1 MKRIAIL
8 LAFLAT
14 SATVLV
20 AQNLSVKG
28 TVYDFD
34 SGDVLTPAAVQ
45 IFKISGTDSTYI
57 NGTSTDDDGV
67 FVINNLSAG
76 NYVARVSFL
85 GYDNADKNFS
95 LRSGTPTTDLG
106 KITMRGGQM
115 LDEVAI
121 NAVVAKVQMINDT
134 VMFNSA
140 AYKLPEGSSVEDLIR
155 KLPGVQIGSD
165 GNITVNGKT
174 VSRILVNGK
183 EFFNDDKTVALTQL
197 TADMIEKVKAYEKQ
211 SDLAR
216 QTGID
221 DGEEETVLDLQVK
234 KGMAKGWFGNLSVG
248 GGAPLEKEG
257 FDVAALYQVN
267 ASLNRFDEDKQFTIM
282 GSASQS
288 SGGMGGFGGMRMGGG
303 VGMGMGGMG
312 MGGGFGGMAGGGGGV
327 NKSYSGGANFAMNLG
342 EEKSQDNYEWEVGG
356 SVNWSHSDNES
367 SSKSSGEQWYTG
379 GMHTYSNSIS
389 SNNSGSNS
397 LSGQLRIEWNKDNY
411 TSLLFQ
417 PQFSYSKSNSGSES
431 NSMTFN
437 KDPYQYALSPL
448 DTTTVYSASYNPNN
462 LDLDPLASYLDSLND
477 ALWNSQHSLN
487 KSNNESKSASGNL
500 QFVRRFGNRGRNVS
514 VRGTYNYSVQTGD
527 QYQRNYQ
534 VTSNNVVAGGFGG
547 GAGAGMGG
555 GSAAGMGGGSGAGM
569 GGGSGLY
576 GGGSGASA
584 VVRDTSD
591 LKRLNDNPSDRINWS
606 VQATYSEPIA
616 TGTYLQ
622 FSYQFQYSKQNSDR
636 ATYDINNDTWGNP
649 WSKPVWLYED
659 NEKVINDQ
667 LSTNTYY
674 YNLDQTAQIQFRKNA
689 TDQSYNFTVGL
700 SVLPQYSKM
709 NYTGMGLKDTI
720 LERTVFNWTPT
731 VQFRYRVTRQEQIN
745 IRYNGRSSQP
755 SMQQL
760 LPITDNSNPL
770 RVSSGN
776 PGLKPTFNNQLSLGY
791 QKYNPVT
798 MGSFNINTSLS
809 NTLRQ
814 IQSKTTLLANGGTE
828 SRPENMD
835 GFWANWSANA
845 SVMYNY
851 TFPDD
856 RYSIMSNTSGN
867 FNHQEG
873 WASIVGQEAQ
883 LRKTNTTGANESL
896 SAEYRDDYLTVSLDG
911 TLRYQHSTNDLQPER
926 NMDTY
931 DFSYGTSFMAY
942 IPWRNMRLGSDLN
955 MNSRRGY
962 DAEMNTDELIW
973 NASLSFSFLK
983 GNKASLSLA
992 AYDILHQRSTV
1003 SRSMSATSRTDT
1015 ENKNITSYFM
1025 ATLTYRLSL
1034 MGDRNSRQQLRGR
1047 GGMGGGFG
1055 GGMGGFGGGMGG
1067 FGGGMGGGMPMGG
1080 GGFGGGMF

>member
-1 MKRIAIL
+1 MKRIATL

-14 SATVLV
+14 SATVLL

-34 SGDVLTPAAVQ
+34 SAEPLSPAAVQ
-45 IFKISGTDSTYI
+45 IYQISGTDSTYI
-57 NGTSTDDDGV
+57 GGSSTDDDGL
-67 FVINNLSAG
+67 FVINNLNAG
-76 NYVARVSFL
+76 NYRARVTFL
-85 GYDNADKNFS
+85 GYDDVIKNFT
-95 LRSGTPTTDLG
+95 LRSGSGTTDLG

-197 TADMIEKVKAYEKQ
+197 TADMIEKVKAYDKQ

-221 DGEEETVLDLQVK
+221 DGEDETVLDLQVK

-248 GGAPLEKEG
+248 GGAPLEQEG

-267 ASLNRFDEDKQFTIM
+267 ASINRFDEDKQFTIM

-312 MGGGFGGMAGGGGGV
+312 MGGGFGGMTGGGGGV
-327 NKSYSGGANFAMNLG
+327 SKSYSGGANFAMNLG
-342 EEKSQDNYEWEVGG
+342 KEISSDNYQYEVGG
-356 SVNWSHSDNES
+356 SINWSHSDNTS
-367 SSKSSGEQWYTG
+367 SSKSSGENFYATNANAPG
-379 GMHTYSNSIS
+379 TVNHTW
-389 SNNSGSNS
+389 NNRAGENGSGSNS
-397 LSGQLRIEWNKDNY
+397 LSGNMRIEWNKDTY

-417 PQFSYSKSNSGSES
+417 PQFSYSKSDSWSTS
-431 NSMTFN
+431 KSRTF
-437 KDPYQYALSPL
+437 KDDPYKFAANPL
-448 DTTTVYSASYNPNN
+448 DTTTLYTSKASIPSKYGDVFLEYNIDPNSLN
-462 LDLDPLASYLDSLND
+462 PEADIIDSLYQ
-477 ALWNSQHSLN
+477 ASIWNIQN
-487 KSNNESKSASGNL
+487 SNSMSVSTSTSASGSA

-514 VRGTYNYSVQTGD
+514 LRGTYNVSKSNSEQYSRSEQMSHNYVMMTQS
-527 QYQRNYQ
+527 YQRH
-534 VTSNNVVAGGFGG
+534 
-547 GAGAGMGG
+547 
-555 GSAAGMGGGSGAGM
+555 
-569 GGGSGLY
+569 
-576 GGGSGASA
+576 
-584 VVRDTSD
+584 DT
-591 LKRLNDNPSDRINWS
+591 LLNRYNDNPSKRQTYSI
-606 VQATYSEPIA
+606 QATYSEPIG

-622 FSYQFQYSKQNSDR
+622 FSYQFQYSAQNSDR
-636 ATYDINNDTWGNP
+636 ATYNLDDALRDIWGNP
-649 WSKPVWLYED
+649 DWIYED
-659 NEKVINDQ
+659 NQLHRDEK
-667 LSTNTYY
+667 LSTNSFY
-674 YNLDQTAQIQFRKNA
+674 YNYNQTAQIQFRKNA

-709 NYTGMGLKDTI
+709 NYSGMGVTDTL

-745 IRYNGRSSQP
+745 IRYNGSSSQP
-755 SMQQL
+755 QMSQL
-760 LPITDNSNPL
+760 LDIRDDTDPF

-776 PGLKPTFNNQLSLGY
+776 PDLLPTFRNQLSLGY

-814 IQSKTTLLANGGTE
+814 IQSKTTLLPNGGTE
-828 SRPENMD
+828 SKPENMD
-835 GFWANWSANA
+835 GFWANWNA
-845 SVMYNY
+845 SVNLTYNY

-856 RYSIMSNTSGN
+856 RYSIMTSPSVN
-867 FNHQEG
+867 YQHQES
-873 WASIVGQEAQ
+873 WASIMGGDAQ
-883 LRKTNTTGANESL
+883 LRKSNTTGANESL
-896 SAEYRDDYLTVSLDG
+896 TAEYRDDYLTISLDG
-911 TLRYQHSTNDLQPER
+911 TLRYSHSTNDLQPER

-962 DAEMNTDELIW
+962 DAGMNTDELIW

-992 AYDILHQRSTV
+992 AYDLLHQRSTV
-1003 SRSMSATSRTDT
+1003 NRSMTATSRTDT

-1034 MGDRNSRQQLRGR
+1034 FGDRNARQGMRG
-1047 GGMGGGFG
+1047 MGGFG

-1080 GGFGGGMF
+1080 GGGFGGGMGGRF

>member
-1 MKRIAIL
+1 MKRIATL

-14 SATVLV
+14 SATVMF

-28 TVYDFD
+28 SVYDFD
-34 SGDVLTPAAVQ
+34 SAEPMYPANVQ
-45 IFKISGTDSTYI
+45 IFQISGTDSTYI
-57 NGTSTDDDGV
+57 NGASTEEDGS
-67 FVINNLSAG
+67 FVVNNLSPG
-76 NYVARVSFL
+76 NYVARASFM

-95 LRSGTPTTDLG
+95 LRSGSGVTDLG

-115 LDEVAI
+115 LEEVAVS
-121 NAVVAKVQMINDT
+121 AVVAKVQMINDT

-165 GNITVNGKT
+165 GNITVNGKS

-288 SGGMGGFGGMRMGGG
+288 SGGMSGMGGMRMGGG
-303 VGMGMGGMG
+303 VGMGMGGFG
-312 MGGGFGGMAGGGGGV
+312 MGGGFGGMMGGGGGGV
-327 NKSYSGGANFAMNLG
+327 NTSYSGGANFAMNLG
-342 EEKSQDNYEWEVGG
+342 EEVSSDNYKWEVGG
-356 SVNWSHSDNES
+356 SVNWSHSDNQS
-367 SSKSSGEQWYTG
+367 SSKTNNWNAFASSETWSRSVSANG
-379 GMHTYSNSIS
+379 
-389 SNNSGSNS
+389 SGSNS

-417 PQFSYSKSNSGSES
+417 PQFSYSESDSWSES
-431 NSMTFN
+431 QSAQFRSNPWKIMS
-437 KDPYQYALSPL
+437 DPL
-448 DTTTVYSASYNPNN
+448 DTTSIYDRSNYPYADFDIDPNS
-462 LDLDPLASYLDSLND
+462 LDPVADFVDSLQDYYNK
-477 ALWNSQHSLN
+477 AIWNTQNSA
-487 KSNNESKSASGNL
+487 NNSVSKSKSASGNL

-514 VRGTYNYSVQTGD
+514 VRGSYNLSHSDSEQK
-527 QYQRNYQ
+527 QRNDQTYYNVNPMTQ
-534 VTSNNVVAGGFGG
+534 AISTTNNLIRRF
-547 GAGAGMGG
+547 
-555 GSAAGMGGGSGAGM
+555 
-569 GGGSGLY
+569 
-576 GGGSGASA
+576 
-584 VVRDTSD
+584 
-591 LKRLNDNPSDRINWS
+591 NDNPSDRNSFNI
-606 VQATYSEPIA
+606 QGTYSEPIG

-622 FSYQFQYSKQNSDR
+622 FSYQYSYSEQNSDR
-636 ATYDINNDTWGNP
+636 ATYNVPDVNFGVDGLWDYAK
-649 WSKPVWLYED
+649 SLED
-659 NEKVINDQ
+659 RDST
-667 LSTNTYY
+667 LSTNSYY
-674 YNLDQTAQIQFRKNA
+674 YNYDQTIQLQFRKNA

-700 SVLPQYSKM
+700 SILPQHSKM
-709 NYTGMGLKDTI
+709 NYTGMGLTDTL

-760 LPITDNSNPL
+760 LPIRDDSNPL
-770 RVSSGN
+770 RISSGN

-798 MGSFNINTSLS
+798 MGSFNINTSIS
-809 NTLRQ
+809 NTMRQ
-814 IQSKTTLLANGGTE
+814 ITNKSILLENGGSE
-828 SRPENMD
+828 SMPVNMD
-835 GFWANWSANA
+835 GFWANWNANA
-845 SVMYNY
+845 SLMYNY

-856 RYSIMSNTSGN
+856 RYSITSNTSGN
-867 FNHQEG
+867 FSHQEG
-873 WASIVGQEAQ
+873 WASELNQEAI
-883 LRKTNTTGANESL
+883 LRTSKTTGANENL
-896 SAEYRDDYLTVSLDG
+896 SAEYRDDYLTISLDG
-911 TLRYQHSTNDLQPER
+911 SLRYQHSTNDIDPSR

-931 DFSYGTSFMAY
+931 DYSYGTSVMAY

-962 DAEMNTDELIW
+962 DGDMNRDELIW
-973 NASLSFSFLK
+973 NASMSFSFLK

-1003 SRSMSATSRTDT
+1003 SRSMSATSRTDSET
-1015 ENKNITSYFM
+1015 KNITSYFM

-1047 GGMGGGFG
+1047 GGMGGFG

-1067 FGGGMGGGMPMGG
+1067 FGGGMGGGFG

>member
-1 MKRIAIL
+1 MKRIFTLLSIL
-8 LAFLAT
+8 VT
-14 SATVLV
+14 SATALF
-20 AQNLSVKG
+20 AQNLSIKG
-28 TVYDFD
+28 SVYDFD
-34 SGDVLTPAAVQ
+34 SAEPLFPAALQVYQ
-45 IFKISGTDSTYI
+45 ISGTDSTFV
-57 NGTSTDDDGV
+57 NGTSTEEDGS
-67 FVINNLSAG
+67 FVMNNLTPG
-76 NYVARVSFL
+76 NYVIRASYV

-95 LRSGTPTTDLG
+95 LRSGSGTTDLG
-106 KITMRGGQM
+106 KITLRSDVT
-115 LDEVAI
+115 LPEVAVS
-121 NAVVAKVQMINDT
+121 AVVAKVQMINDT

-140 AYKLPEGSSVEDLIR
+140 AYKLPEGASVEDLIR

-165 GNITVNGKT
+165 GSITVNGKS

-183 EFFNDDKTVALTQL
+183 EFFNNDNTVALTQL

-234 KGMAKGWFGNLSVG
+234 KGMAKGWFGNLSLG

-267 ASLNRFDEDKQFTIM
+267 ASINRFDEDKQFTVM

-312 MGGGFGGMAGGGGGV
+312 MGGGFGGMMGGGGGGV
-327 NKSYSGGANFAMNLG
+327 SKSYSGGFNFAMNLG
-342 EEKSQDNYEWEVGG
+342 QEVSSDNYQYEVGG
-356 SVNWSHSDNES
+356 SLNWSHSDNTS
-367 SSKSSGEQWYTG
+367 SSKS
-379 GMHTYSNSIS
+379 
-389 SNNSGSNS
+389 NNWNAYASTETWSRSVSANGSGSNS
-397 LSGQLRIEWNKDNY
+397 LSGNMRIEWNKDNY

-417 PQFSYSKSNSGSES
+417 PQFSYSKSDSWSES
-431 NSMTFN
+431 QNAQFRS
-437 KDPYQYALSPL
+437 DPWKIMSDPL
-448 DTTTVYSASYNPNN
+448 DTASIYNRDNYPYADFDIDPNS
-462 LDLDPLASYLDSLND
+462 LDPVADFVDSLYDYYNK
-477 ALWNSQHSLN
+477 AIWNTQNSANQSI
-487 KSNNESKSASGNL
+487 SESKSASGNL

-514 VRGTYNYSVQTGD
+514 VRGQYNLSHSESEQK
-527 QYQRNYQ
+527 QRNDQTYYYTP
-534 VTSNNVVAGGFGG
+534 VPTRNLIRRF
-547 GAGAGMGG
+547 
-555 GSAAGMGGGSGAGM
+555 
-569 GGGSGLY
+569 
-576 GGGSGASA
+576 
-584 VVRDTSD
+584 
-591 LKRLNDNPSDRINWS
+591 NDNPSDRNSFS
-606 VQATYSEPIA
+606 VQTTYSEPIG

-622 FSYQFQYSKQNSDR
+622 FSYQYSYSEQNSDR
-636 ATYDINNDTWGNP
+636 ATYNVPDVNFGLDGMWDYAK
-649 WSKPVWLYED
+649 SLED
-659 NEKVINDQ
+659 RDST
-667 LSTNTYY
+667 LSTNSFY
-674 YNLDQTAQIQFRKNA
+674 YNYDQTIQLQFRKNA

-700 SVLPQYSKM
+700 SILPQHSKM
-709 NYTGMGLKDTI
+709 NYTGMGLTDTL

-760 LPITDNSNPL
+760 LPIRDDSNPL
-770 RVSSGN
+770 RISSGN

-798 MGSFNINTSLS
+798 MGSFNINTSIS
-809 NTLRQ
+809 NTMRQ
-814 IQSKTTLLANGGTE
+814 ITNKSILLENGGSE
-828 SRPENMD
+828 SLPVNMD
-835 GFWANWSANA
+835 GFWANWNANA
-845 SVMYNY
+845 SIMYNY

-856 RYSIMSNTSGN
+856 RYSITSNTSGN
-867 FNHQEG
+867 FSHQEG
-873 WASIVGQEAQ
+873 WASELNQDPK
-883 LRKTNTTGANESL
+883 LRTSKTTGANENL
-896 SAEYRDDYLTVSLDG
+896 TAEYRDDYLTVSLDG
-911 TLRYQHSTNDLQPER
+911 SLRYQHSTNDIDPSR

-931 DFSYGTSFMAY
+931 DYSYGTSVMAY
-942 IPWRNMRLGSDLN
+942 IPWRNMRLGTDLN

-962 DAEMNTDELIW
+962 DGDMNRDELIW

-1015 ENKNITSYFM
+1015 ESKNITSYFM

-1034 MGDRNSRQQLRGR
+1034 FGDRNSRQQLRG
-1047 GGMGGGFG
+1047 GMGGFG

-1080 GGFGGGMF
+1080 GGFGGGMGGRF

>member
-1 MKRIAIL
+1 MKRIATL

-14 SATVLV
+14 SATALL

-34 SGDVLTPAAVQ
+34 SAEPLSPAAVQ
-45 IFKISGTDSTYI
+45 IYQISGTDSTYI
-57 NGTSTDDDGV
+57 GGTSTDDDGA
-67 FVINNLSAG
+67 FVVNNLSAG
-76 NYVARVSFL
+76 NFRAKVTFL
-85 GYDNADKNFS
+85 GYDDVYKNFT
-95 LRSGTPTTDLG
+95 LRSGSGTTDLG

-115 LDEVAI
+115 LEEVAI

-155 KLPGVQIGSD
+155 KLPGVQISSD
-165 GNITVNGKT
+165 GNITVNGKQ

-267 ASLNRFDEDKQFTIM
+267 ASLNRFDEDKQFTVM

-312 MGGGFGGMAGGGGGV
+312 MGGGFGGMTGGGGGV
-327 NKSYSGGANFAMNLG
+327 SKSYSGGANFAMNLG
-342 EEKSQDNYEWEVGG
+342 KEVSSDNYQYEVGG
-356 SVNWSHSDNES
+356 SVNWSHNDNQS
-367 SSKSSGEQWYTG
+367 SSKSSSENWYTG
-379 GMHTYSNSIS
+379 GMHTYSNSKS
-389 SNNSGSNS
+389 SNQSGSES

-417 PQFSYSKSNSGSES
+417 PQFSYSKSNSGSASES
-431 NSMTFN
+431 KTFN
-437 KDPYQYALSPL
+437 KDPYQYAFSPL
-448 DTTTVYSASYNPNN
+448 DTSTVYSVTYNPNN
-462 LDLDPLASYLDSLND
+462 LDLDPAASYLDSLNE
-477 ALWNSQHSLN
+477 ALWNSQQSVN
-487 KSNNESKSASGNL
+487 KSNNVSTSASGNL

-514 VRGTYNYSVQTGD
+514 VRGSYNVSHSDSEQK
-527 QYQRNYQ
+527 QRNDQTYYN
-534 VTSNNVVAGGFGG
+534 TNPITGTTTTTNNLIRRF
-547 GAGAGMGG
+547 
-555 GSAAGMGGGSGAGM
+555 
-569 GGGSGLY
+569 
-576 GGGSGASA
+576 
-584 VVRDTSD
+584 
-591 LKRLNDNPSDRINWS
+591 NDNPSDRNSFNI
-606 VQATYSEPIA
+606 QGTYSEPIA

-622 FSYQFQYSKQNSDR
+622 FSYQYSYSEQNSDR
-636 ATYDINNDTWGNP
+636 ATYNVPDANYG
-649 WSKPVWLYED
+649 LD
-659 NEKVINDQ
+659 NYWDYTVNQADRDSLQ
-667 LSTNTYY
+667 STNSYY
-674 YNLDQTAQIQFRKNA
+674 YNYDQTIQLQFRKNA

-700 SVLPQYSKM
+700 SILPQHSKM
-709 NYTGMGLKDTI
+709 NYTGMGLKDTL

-755 SMQQL
+755 QMSQL
-760 LPITDNSNPL
+760 LDIRDDSNPL

-776 PGLKPTFNNQLSLGY
+776 PNLLPTFNNQLSVGY

-798 MGSFNINTSLS
+798 MGSFNVNASVS

-814 IQSKTTLLANGGTE
+814 IQNKTTLLANGGTE
-828 SRPENMD
+828 SRPENME
-835 GFWANWSANA
+835 GFWANWNSSLNLT
-845 SVMYNY
+845 YNY

-856 RYSIMSNTSGN
+856 RYSIMSNTTGN
-867 FNHQEG
+867 FSHQEG

-883 LRKTNTTGANESL
+883 LRKSNTTGANESL
-896 SAEYRDDYLTVSLDG
+896 SAEYRDDYLTISLDG

-1034 MGDRNSRQQLRGR
+1034 MGDRNSRQQLRGNM
-1047 GGMGGGFG
+1047 GGMGFG
-1055 GGMGGFGGGMGG
+1055 GGFGGGMGG

-1080 GGFGGGMF
+1080 GGFGGGMGGRF